1 MRRTMRTL
9 VATFS
14 TGLAA
19 AALAC
24 AGLVATTSASFD
36 VAQEAPSGSRGAQA
50 PAANTGALHSLRVQG
65 NVYMIVGDG
74 GNIALQVGD
83 DGVLLVDTG
92 TSQLTSQLVAIVRTL
107 TDKPIRYIIN
117 TSADADHVGGND
129 AIGKLG
135 STIAGGNVGAG
146 AGVGAGIISHEN
158 VLNRM
163 SAPTGK
169 TAPYP
174 TTAWPTDTFVNKQK
188 ELYFNGEAILTI
200 YKPGHTDGDSIV
212 YFRKSD
218 VIAAGELFNT
228 LTFPIIDLS
237 RGGSIKGVLNGL
249 NDMLDI
255 AIPKAMQ
262 EGGTYIIPGR
272 GRLTDEADLLEYRDM
287 VTIIRD
293 RIQDGVKRGLT
304 LEQVKAAK
312 PTLDYDARWG
322 ASSGP
327 WTTDMF
333 IEAVYKDLA
342 KANEPAR
349 PAARPAAPAVKK

>member
-1 MRRTMRTL
+1 MRKTA
-9 VATFS
+9 VAS
-14 TGLAA
+14 VLAA
-19 AALAC
+19 GVLAC
-24 AGLVATTSASFD
+24 AALTSTLA
-36 VAQEAPSGSRGAQA
+36 AQA
-50 PAANTGALHSLRVQG
+50 PADANAPGVHTLHVQG
-65 NVYMIVGDG
+65 NVWMLVGAG
-74 GNIALQVGD
+74 GNITLQIGD

-92 TSQLTSQLVAIVRTL
+92 TTQAAPQVIAAIRAL

-117 TSADADHVGGND
+117 TSADPDHVGGND

-169 TAPYP
+169 ASPYP

-188 ELYFNGEAILTI
+188 ELFFNGESIQTI

-218 VIAAGELFNT
+218 VISAGELFNT
-228 LTFPIIDLS
+228 LTFPVIDLS
-237 RGGSIKGVLNGL
+237 RGGSVKGALAAL

-262 EGGTYIIPGR
+262 EGGTYIVPGR

-287 VTIIRD
+287 VTILRD
-293 RIQDGVKRGLT
+293 RVQDAIKRGQT
-304 LEQVKAAK
+304 LDQVKAAK
-312 PTLDYDARWG
+312 LTLDYDARWG
-322 ASSGP
+322 ATSGA

-333 IEAVYKDLA
+333 LEAVYADLKKTSEPAKPAAAA
-342 KANEPAR
+342 KAPA
-349 PAARPAAPAVKK
+349 KKK

>member
-1 MRRTMRTL
+1 MRRHMRRVAGIAVASALFTWMAL
-9 VATFS
+9 VVRVHGQANS
-14 TGLAA
+14 TG
-19 AALAC
+19 
-24 AGLVATTSASFD
+24 D
-36 VAQEAPSGSRGAQA
+36 VH
-50 PAANTGALHSLRVQG
+50 TLHVQG
-65 NVYMIVGDG
+65 NVYMLVGAG
-74 GNIALQVGD
+74 GNITAQVGD

-92 TSQLTSQLVAIVRTL
+92 NGQTASQVVAAVRAL

-117 TSADADHVGGND
+117 TSADPDHVGGND
-129 AIGKLG
+129 FIGKLG

-146 AGVGAGIISHEN
+146 AGVGAGIIAHEN

-169 TAPYP
+169 SAPYP
-174 TTAWPTDTFVNKQK
+174 TTAWPTDTYVSKQK
-188 ELYFNGEAILTI
+188 ELYFNGESIQTI

-212 YFRKSD
+212 YFRRSD
-218 VIAAGELFNT
+218 VISAGELFNT
-228 LTFPIIDLS
+228 FTFPVIDLS
-237 RGGSIKGVLNGL
+237 RGGSIKGVLAGL

-293 RIQDGVKRGLT
+293 RVQDAIKRGQT
-304 LEQVKAAK
+304 LDQVKAAK
-312 PTLDYDARWG
+312 FTLDYDGRWG
-322 ASSGP
+322 ATSGP

-333 IEAVYKDLA
+333 IEAVYKDLSKDAA
-342 KANEPAR
+342 K
-349 PAARPAAPAVKK
+349 PAAVKAPAKKK

>member
-1 MRRTMRTL
+1 MRRTMPTS
-9 VATFS
+9 VATFV
-14 TGLAA
+14 TGSAA
-19 AALAC
+19 AAFAC
-24 AGLVATTSASFD
+24 AAFVA
-36 VAQEAPSGSRGAQA
+36 APSAQA
-50 PAANTGALHSLRVQG
+50 PAGTFPTLKVQG
-65 NVYMIVGDG
+65 NVSMLVGAG
-74 GNIALQVGD
+74 GNIALQIGD

-92 TSQLTSQLVAIVRTL
+92 PGQAANQVIATVRALTN
-107 TDKPIRYIIN
+107 KPIRYIIN
-117 TSADADHVGGND
+117 TSADADHAGGND
-129 AIGKLG
+129 VIGRLG

-146 AGVGAGIISHEN
+146 AGVGAGIIAHEN

-174 TTAWPTDTFVNKQK
+174 TTAWPTDTFVSKQK
-188 ELYFNGEAILTI
+188 ELYFNGESIQTI

-218 VIAAGELFNT
+218 VIVAGELFNT
-228 LTFPIIDLS
+228 LTYPVIDLA

-293 RIQDGVKRGLT
+293 RVQDAVKRGQT

-312 PTLDYDARWG
+312 FTLDYDGRWG
-322 ASSGP
+322 ATSGA

-342 KANEPAR
+342 KAND
-349 PAARPAAPAVKK
+349 AARPAAAKAPAAPAKKK

>member
-1 MRRTMRTL
+1 MRRHIRKPAAAS
-9 VATFS
+9 VV
-14 TGLAA
+14 A
-19 AALAC
+19 AALFAC
-24 AGLVATTSASFD
+24 LSVVAHPA
-36 VAQEAPSGSRGAQA
+36 AQA
-50 PAANTGALHSLRVQG
+50 PANNAAASGGIHTLHVQG
-65 NVYMIVGDG
+65 NVYMLVGAG
-74 GNIALQVGD
+74 GNVTLQIGD

-92 TSQLTSQLVAIVRTL
+92 NGQTTGDVVKAIRAI

-117 TSADADHVGGND
+117 TSADPDHVGGND

-146 AGVGAGIISHEN
+146 AGVGAGIIAHEN

-169 TAPYP
+169 SSPYP
-174 TTAWPTDTFVNKQK
+174 TTAWPTDTFVSKQK
-188 ELYFNGEAILTI
+188 ELYFNGESIQTI

-218 VIAAGELFNT
+218 VISAGELFSM
-228 LTFPIIDLS
+228 LTFPVIDLS
-237 RGGSIKGVLNGL
+237 RGGSIKGVLAGL

-293 RIQDGVKRGLT
+293 RVQDAIKRGQT
-304 LEQVKAAK
+304 LDQVKAAK
-312 PTLDYDARWG
+312 FTLDYDARWG
-322 ASSGP
+322 ATTGP

-342 KANEPAR
+342 KANEPPK
-349 PAARPAAPAVKK
+349 PAAAKAPVKKK

>member
-1 MRRTMRTL
+1 MWI
-9 VATFS
+9 V
-14 TGLAA
+14 GLAVAFA
-19 AALAC
+19 ARVPAA
-24 AGLVATTSASFD
+24 
-36 VAQEAPSGSRGAQA
+36 GAQA
-50 PAANTGALHSLRVQG
+50 PQGNAAGGIHTLHVQG
-65 NVYMIVGDG
+65 NVYMLVGAG
-74 GNIALQVGD
+74 GNITLQIGE

-92 TSQLTSQLVAIVRTL
+92 NGQSTNEIIAAIRML

-117 TSADADHVGGND
+117 TSADPDRIGGND

-146 AGVGAGIISHEN
+146 AGVGAGIIAHEN

-169 TAPYP
+169 SAPYP
-174 TTAWPTDTFVNKQK
+174 TTAWPTDTYISKQK
-188 ELYFNGEAILTI
+188 ELFFNCESIQTI

-212 YFRKSD
+212 YFRRSD
-218 VIAAGELFNT
+218 VIVAGDNFIT
-228 LTFPIIDLS
+228 TTFPVIDQS
-237 RGGSIKGVLNGL
+237 RGGNIKGVLAAL

-262 EGGTYIIPGR
+262 EGGTYIIPGH

-287 VTIIRD
+287 ITIIRD
-293 RIQDGVKRGLT
+293 RVQDGVKRGQT
-304 LEQVKAAK
+304 LDQVKAGK

-322 ASSGP
+322 ATSGP

-333 IEAVYKDLA
+333 LDAVYKDM
-342 KANEPAR
+342 KAA
-349 PAARPAAPAVKK
+349 AAPAPAATAPAKNAAPAKKK

>member
-1 MRRTMRTL
+1 MRRRMSRFR
-9 VATFS
+9 VGSIFAS
-14 TGLAA
+14 
-19 AALAC
+19 AALLC
-24 AGLVATTSASFD
+24 AGLVVSMS
-36 VAQEAPSGSRGAQA
+36 AQA
-50 PAANTGALHSLRVQG
+50 PANNAGAGGVHTLHVQG
-65 NVYMIVGDG
+65 NVYMLVGAG
-74 GNIALQVGD
+74 GNIALQIAD

-92 TSQLTSQLVAIVRTL
+92 TTQATSQIVAAIRAL

-117 TSADADHVGGND
+117 TSADPDHVGGND

-146 AGVGAGIISHEN
+146 AGVGAGIIAHEN

-169 TAPYP
+169 AAPFP
-174 TTAWPTDTFVNKQK
+174 TTAWPTDTFVSKQK
-188 ELYFNGEAILTI
+188 ELYFNGESIQTI
-200 YKPGHTDGDSIV
+200 YKPGHTDGDSLV

-218 VIAAGELFNT
+218 VICAGELFNT
-228 LTFPIIDLS
+228 LTFPVIDLS
-237 RGGSIKGVLNGL
+237 RGGSVKGVLAGL

-287 VTIIRD
+287 VTIVRD
-293 RIQDGVKRGLT
+293 RVADAVKRGQT
-304 LEQVKAAK
+304 LDQVKAAK
-312 PTLDYDARWG
+312 FTLDYDARWG
-322 ASSGP
+322 ATSGP

-333 IEAVYKDLA
+333 IEAMYKDLSKDAA
-342 KANEPAR
+342 K
-349 PAARPAAPAVKK
+349 PAAAPKAAPAVKKK

>member
-1 MRRTMRTL
+1 MRRTMRISAGS
-9 VATFS
+9 VFCA
-14 TGLAA
+14 GV
-19 AALAC
+19 LAC
-24 AGLVATTSASFD
+24 AGVCATLS
-36 VAQEAPSGSRGAQA
+36 AQA
-50 PAANTGALHSLRVQG
+50 PAANAANTVNALKVQG
-65 NVYMIVGDG
+65 NVYMLVGAG
-74 GNIALQVGD
+74 GNIAVQIGD
-83 DGVLLVDTG
+83 DGVVLVDTG
-92 TSQLTSQLVAIVRTL
+92 TTQAASQVVATIRSL

-117 TSADADHVGGND
+117 TSADPDHVGGND
-129 AIGKLG
+129 FIGKLG

-146 AGVGAGIISHEN
+146 AGVGAGIIAHEN

-169 TAPYP
+169 ASPYP
-174 TTAWPTDTFVNKQK
+174 TTAWPTDTFVSKQK
-188 ELYFNGEAILTI
+188 ELFFNGESIQTI

-212 YFRKSD
+212 YFRRSD

-228 LTFPIIDLS
+228 LTYPVIDLS
-237 RGGSIKGVLNGL
+237 RGGSVKGVLNGL

-293 RIQDGVKRGLT
+293 RVQDAVKRGMT
-304 LEQVKAAK
+304 LDQIKSAK
-312 PTLDYDARWG
+312 FTLDYDARWG
-322 ASSGP
+322 ATSGA

-333 IEAVYKDLA
+333 LDAMYKDLS
-342 KANEPAR
+342 KANEPAK
-349 PAARPAAPAVKK
+349 PAGAPAGKK

>member
-1 MRRTMRTL
+1 MRRHMRT
-9 VATFS
+9 S
-14 TGLAA
+14 AA
-19 AALAC
+19 ASVFAAAVLASMGGGASMSAQT
-24 AGLVATTSASFD
+24 AG
-36 VAQEAPSGSRGAQA
+36 GAA
-50 PAANTGALHSLRVQG
+50 GIHTLHVQG
-65 NVYMIVGDG
+65 NVYMMVGAG
-74 GNIALQVGD
+74 GNITVQIGD

-92 TSQLTSQLVAIVRTL
+92 NGQSASDVVKAVRAL

-117 TSADADHVGGND
+117 TSADPDHVGGND

-146 AGVGAGIISHEN
+146 AGVGAGIIAHEN

-169 TAPYP
+169 SAPYP
-174 TTAWPTDTFVNKQK
+174 TTAWPTDTFVSKQK
-188 ELYFNGEAILTI
+188 ELYFNGESIQTI

-218 VIAAGELFNT
+218 VISAGELFNT
-228 LTFPIIDLS
+228 LTFPVIDLS
-237 RGGSIKGVLNGL
+237 RGGSIKGVLAGL

-287 VTIIRD
+287 VTIVRD
-293 RIQDGVKRGLT
+293 RVQDAIKRGQT
-304 LEQVKAAK
+304 LDQVKAAK
-312 PTLDYDARWG
+312 FTLDYDARWG
-322 ASSGP
+322 ATSGP

-333 IEAVYKDLA
+333 LEAVYKDLS
-342 KANEPAR
+342 KANEPAK
-349 PAARPAAPAVKK
+349 PVKKK

>member
-1 MRRTMRTL
+1 MPRHMPKSAVASVCALAALVCASL
-9 VATFS
+9 VAPMS
-14 TGLAA
+14 AQN
-19 AALAC
+19 
-24 AGLVATTSASFD
+24 AG
-36 VAQEAPSGSRGAQA
+36 SGAGVH
-50 PAANTGALHSLRVQG
+50 TLHVQG
-65 NVYMIVGDG
+65 NVYMLVGAG
-74 GNIALQVGD
+74 GNITLQIGD

-92 TSQLTSQLVAIVRTL
+92 AAQSTGDVVKAIRAI

-117 TSADADHVGGND
+117 TSADPDHVGGND

-146 AGVGAGIISHEN
+146 AGVGAGIIAHEN

-169 TAPYP
+169 SSPYP
-174 TTAWPTDTFVNKQK
+174 TTAWPTDTFVSKQK
-188 ELYFNGEAILTI
+188 ELYFNGESIETI

-218 VIAAGELFNT
+218 VISAGELFNT
-228 LTFPIIDLS
+228 FTFPVIDLS
-237 RGGSIKGVLNGL
+237 RGGSIRGVLAGL

-293 RIQDGVKRGLT
+293 RVQDAIKRGQT
-304 LEQVKAAK
+304 LDQVKAAK
-312 PTLDYDARWG
+312 FTLDYDARWG
-322 ASSGP
+322 ATSGP

-333 IEAVYKDLA
+333 IEAVFKDLS
-342 KANEPAR
+342 KANEPAK
-349 PAARPAAPAVKK
+349 PAANKPAPARKK

>member
-1 MRRTMRTL
+1 MRRHMRKPAVASVVAVALLACLSL
-9 VATFS
+9 VARVT
-14 TGLAA
+14 
-19 AALAC
+19 
-24 AGLVATTSASFD
+24 
-36 VAQEAPSGSRGAQA
+36 AQA
-50 PAANTGALHSLRVQG
+50 PAIHTLHVQG
-65 NVYMIVGDG
+65 NVYMLVGAG
-74 GNIALQVGD
+74 GNVTLQIGD
-83 DGVLLVDTG
+83 DGVLLVDSGNGQNTG
-92 TSQLTSQLVAIVRTL
+92 DIVKAIRAI

-117 TSADADHVGGND
+117 TSADPDHVGGND

-146 AGVGAGIISHEN
+146 AGVGAGIIAHEN

-169 TAPYP
+169 SSPYP
-174 TTAWPTDTFVNKQK
+174 TTAWPTDTFVSKQK
-188 ELYFNGEAILTI
+188 ELYFNGESIQTI

-218 VIAAGELFNT
+218 VISSGELFNMQ
-228 LTFPIIDLS
+228 TFPVIDLS
-237 RGGSIKGVLNGL
+237 RGGSIKGVLAAL

-262 EGGTYIIPGR
+262 EGGTYIIPGH

-293 RIQDGVKRGLT
+293 RVQDAIKRGQT

-312 PTLDYDARWG
+312 FTLDYDARWG
-322 ASSGP
+322 ATTGP

-342 KANEPAR
+342 KANEPAK
-349 PAARPAAPAVKK
+349 PAAAKAPVVKKK

>member
-1 MRRTMRTL
+1 MRRTMRTS
-9 VATFS
+9 VAFVT
-14 TGLAA
+14 AA

-24 AGLVATTSASFD
+24 AALVATPSASFD

-50 PAANTGALHSLRVQG
+50 PASPIHILRVQG
-65 NVYMIVGDG
+65 NVHMVVGAG
-74 GNIALQVGD
+74 SNIAMQLGD

-92 TSQLTSQLVAIVRTL
+92 NGQVTNQLVAAIRAM
-107 TDKPIRYIIN
+107 TDKPFRYIIN
-117 TSADADHVGGND
+117 TSADPDHVGGND

-169 TAPYP
+169 AAPYP
-174 TTAWPTDTFVNKQK
+174 TTAWPTDTFVSKQK
-188 ELYFNGEAILTI
+188 ELYFNGESIQTI

-218 VIAAGELFNT
+218 VLVAGELFNT
-228 LTFPIIDLS
+228 LTYPVIDLS
-237 RGGSIKGVLNGL
+237 RGGSVQGVLNGL

-287 VTIIRD
+287 VTIVRD
-293 RIQDGVKRGLT
+293 RVRDAVKRGQT
-304 LEQVKAAK
+304 LDQVKASK
-312 PTLDYDARWG
+312 FTLDYDARWG
-322 ASSGP
+322 ASSGT

-333 IEAVYKDLA
+333 IEAVYKDLS
-342 KANEPAR
+342 KVNE
-349 PAARPAAPAVKK
+349 AARPAAAKAPAKKK

>member
-1 MRRTMRTL
+1 MRRTMRTP

-14 TGLAA
+14 TGLAV

-24 AGLVATTSASFD
+24 AAFVAT
-36 VAQEAPSGSRGAQA
+36 PSAQA
-50 PAANTGALHSLRVQG
+50 PAANATGPVHTLHVQG
-65 NVYMIVGDG
+65 NVYMVVGAG
-74 GNIALQVGD
+74 ANIALQIGE

-92 TSQLTSQLVAIVRTL
+92 NGQVTNQLVAAVRTL
-107 TDKPIRYIIN
+107 SDKPFRYIIN
-117 TSADADHVGGND
+117 TSADPDHVAGNE

-146 AGVGAGIISHEN
+146 AGVGAGIIAHEN

-169 TAPYP
+169 AAPYP
-174 TTAWPTDTFVNKQK
+174 TTAWPTDTFVSKQK
-188 ELYFNGEAILTI
+188 ELYFNGESIQTI

-212 YFRKSD
+212 YFRRSD
-218 VIAAGELFNT
+218 VIVAGELFNM
-228 LTFPIIDLS
+228 LTYPVIDLA
-237 RGGSIKGVLNGL
+237 RGGSIRGVLNGL

-287 VTIIRD
+287 LTIIRD
-293 RIQDGVKRGLT
+293 RVQDAVKRGQT
-304 LEQVKAAK
+304 LDQVKAAK
-312 PTLDYDARWG
+312 FTLDYDARWG
-322 ASSGP
+322 ATSGP

-333 IEAVYKDLA
+333 IEAVYKDLS
-342 KANEPAR
+342 KANEPAK
-349 PAARPAAPAVKK
+349 PAGAKAPAAPAKKK

>member
-1 MRRTMRTL
+1 MPRNMRNSS
-9 VATFS
+9 VAS
-14 TGLAA
+14 VLAV
-19 AALAC
+19 AALGC
-24 AGLVATTSASFD
+24 AVAGATLATLTPVPLS
-36 VAQEAPSGSRGAQA
+36 AQA
-50 PAANTGALHSLRVQG
+50 PAAAENAAHTLHVQG
-65 NVYMIVGDG
+65 NVYMLVGAG
-74 GNIALQVGD
+74 GNITVQIGE

-92 TSQLTSQLVAIVRTL
+92 STQATSQVVAAIRVL

-117 TSADADHVGGND
+117 TSADPDHVGGND

-146 AGVGAGIISHEN
+146 AGVGAGIIAHEN

-169 TAPYP
+169 ASPYP
-174 TTAWPTDTFVNKQK
+174 TTAWPTDTFVTRQK
-188 ELYFNGEAILTI
+188 ELFFNGESIQTI

-212 YFRKSD
+212 YFRRSD
-218 VIAAGELFNT
+218 VISAGELFNT
-228 LTFPIIDLS
+228 LTFPVIDLA
-237 RGGSIKGVLNGL
+237 RGGSIKGVLAGL

-293 RIQDGVKRGLT
+293 RVQDGVKRGLT
-304 LEQVKAAK
+304 LDQVKAGK
-312 PTLDYDARWG
+312 PTLDYEARWG
-322 ASSGP
+322 ATSGA

-333 IEAVYKDLA
+333 IEAIYKDLSKAAEPAKPAA
-342 KANEPAR
+342 KA
-349 PAARPAAPAVKK
+349 AAPAKKK

>member
-1 MRRTMRTL
+1 MRRRMSRFA
-9 VATFS
+9 VSSVFAS
-14 TGLAA
+14 
-19 AALAC
+19 AALLC
-24 AGLVATTSASFD
+24 AGLVAS
-36 VAQEAPSGSRGAQA
+36 PSAQA
-50 PAANTGALHSLRVQG
+50 PANNAGNGGVHTLHVQG
-65 NVYMIVGDG
+65 NVYMMVGAG
-74 GNIALQVGD
+74 ANIALQISD
-83 DGVLLVDTG
+83 DGVLLVDSG
-92 TSQLTSQLVAIVRTL
+92 TSQATTQVIAAIRAL

-117 TSADADHVGGND
+117 TSADPDHVGGND

-146 AGVGAGIISHEN
+146 AGVGAGIIAHEN

-169 TAPYP
+169 ASPYP
-174 TTAWPTDTFVNKQK
+174 TTAWPTDTFVSKQK
-188 ELYFNGEAILTI
+188 ELYFNGESIQTI

-218 VIAAGELFNT
+218 VICAGELFNT
-228 LTFPIIDLS
+228 LTYPVIDLS
-237 RGGSIKGVLNGL
+237 RGGSVKGVLAGL

-287 VTIIRD
+287 VTIVRD
-293 RIQDGVKRGLT
+293 RVQDAVKRGQT
-304 LEQVKAAK
+304 LDQVKAAK
-312 PTLDYDARWG
+312 FTLDYDARWG
-322 ASSGP
+322 ATSGP

-333 IEAVYKDLA
+333 IEAMYKDLA
-342 KANEPAR
+342 KANEPAK
-349 PAARPAAPAVKK
+349 PAAAKAPAKKK